1 MGGILPWYIGV
12 ADRDGARGISRQR
25 FVATKVDSY
34 NVCAEWISKAALIVY
49 CSISHSTAVEDT
61 QQPVA
66 RRAKPPLTTAIS
78 GQRLTGG
85 VLRIPARVFGGD
97 CVHDFPCIL
106 RCASEECTWG
116 ICINPAALRRFRFP
130 AGVSLLQIYRKKAVD
145 PDGMDTYA
153 RSAAPPCYWS
163 LFAVSSA
170 FNTAPPTSPRSP
182 AATRPPTIEPKQAA
196 WGGLIRYTY
205 PCCSSGSPSPATP
218 RVWIPCRTRLTD
230 PPWWLRARCS
240 QRLRTSQRSRT
251 VWMSKFWT
259 CGRETAGVWSGSSS
273 SPWGNLARRL
283 RAPKWRRITS
293 IYFSWTQLMN
303 PWFLKR
309 RLRP

>member
-1 MGGILPWYIGV
+1 MDIESSPNSLLQHFTF
-12 ADRDGARGISRQR
+12 D
-25 FVATKVDSY
+25 
-34 NVCAEWISKAALIVY
+34 
-49 CSISHSTAVEDT
+49 CSEDT

-85 VLRIPARVFGGD
+85 VLQIPARVFGGD

-205 PCCSSGSPSPATP
+205 PCCSSGSPSLATP